1 MILPE
6 AIALGSFVIS
16 TVGFMYKMTK
26 DVADIKKQVINDI
39 QHISEEE
46 GQKRARVYERLD
58 EYKKT
63 SDEKFVNKDM
73 CHVLHEQQARDID
86 EIKIDLKTLINRGK

>member
-1 MILPE
+1 MTYPE
-6 AIALGSFVIS
+6 AIAMGTFVIS
-16 TVGFMYKMTK
+16 TIGFMYRMTK

-58 EYKKT
+58 E
-63 SDEKFVNKDM
+63 
-73 CHVLHEQQARDID
+73 
-86 EIKIDLKTLINRGK
+86 